1 MKTLGTSEE
10 NMGIKQAP
18 RKGVKMQVSVEKWP
32 LEGCP
37 QTANIVNS
45 TTLVKGNPC
54 HGLKEDHD
62 SIPSTKN
69 KATCTYSHDPNSKIQ
84 WLKIFYSVIQFH
96 CLLYSLLLSKNHESL
111 ELKTKFQNHDKLWAR
126 ERAQQLRVFAFL

>member
-1 MKTLGTSEE
+1 MKTLGISEE

-32 LEGCP
+32 LEGCL

-54 HGLKEDHD
+54 RSLKKDHD
-62 SIPSTKN
+62 SIPSTKT
-69 KATCTYSHDPNSKIQ
+69 KQSH
-84 WLKIFYSVIQFH
+84 
-96 CLLYSLLLSKNHESL
+96 LYLLSYS
-111 ELKTKFQNHDKLWAR
+111 KL
-126 ERAQQLRVFAFL
+126 